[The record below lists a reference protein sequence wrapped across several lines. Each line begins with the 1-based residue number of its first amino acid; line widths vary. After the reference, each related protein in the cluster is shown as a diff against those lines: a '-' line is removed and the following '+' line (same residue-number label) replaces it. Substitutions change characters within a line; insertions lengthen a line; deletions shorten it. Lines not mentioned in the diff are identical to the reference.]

1 MNAAAARATDMID
14 LLGNLVDVMRREN
27 EILKLPRDR
36 SLEPVVK
43 RKVALVS
50 VYERH
55 LREVAALPGFKDALE
70 PPLLDRLH
78 RAADEFAK
86 ALEENERRLKAA
98 MATTQKVVDAVAS
111 AAQKL
116 SVTASG
122 YSKGGADAAQS
133 GQHIPI
139 AVDRQI

>member
-1 MNAAAARATDMID
+1 MNADARAADMID
-14 LLGNLVDVMRREN
+14 LLGDLVDVIRREN

-55 LREVAALPGFKDALE
+55 LREVAARPGFKDELE
-70 PPLLDRLH
+70 PTILDRLH
-78 RAADEFAK
+78 KAAEDFAK
-86 ALEENERRLKAA
+86 ALEENERRLRAA

-111 AAQKL
+111 AAQQL
-116 SVTASG
+116 NPVASG
-122 YSKGGADAAQS
+122 YSKAGTDTGQTT
-133 GQHIPI
+133 QHIPL

>member
-1 MNAAAARATDMID
+1 MNAAARATDMID
-14 LLGNLVDVMRREN
+14 LLGDLVDVMRREN

-36 SLEPVVK
+36 SLDPVVK

-55 LREVAALPGFKDALE
+55 LREVAARPGFKDELE
-70 PPLLDRLH
+70 PPLMDKLH
-78 RAADEFAK
+78 QAADEFAK
-86 ALEENERRLKAA
+86 ALEENERRLQAA

-111 AAQKL
+111 AALKL
-116 SVTASG
+116 NGVPSG
-122 YSKGGADAAQS
+122 YSKAGAETGQT
-133 GQHIPI
+133 GQHIPL

>member
-1 MNAAAARATDMID
+1 MNAAARATDLIG
-14 LLGNLVDVMRREN
+14 LLGDLVEVIGRDN

-36 SLEPVVK
+36 SLDPVVK

-55 LREVAALPGFKDALE
+55 LREIAALPGFKDELE
-70 PPLLDRLH
+70 PSLLDRLH
-78 RAADEFAK
+78 KAADEFNK
-86 ALEENERRLKAA
+86 VLEENERRLKAE
-98 MATTQKVVDAVAS
+98 MATTQKVVDAVAA

-116 SVTASG
+116 NAVPSG
-122 YSKGGADAAQS
+122 YSKAGADIAQA
-133 GQHIPI
+133 GQHIPL

>member
-1 MNAAAARATDMID
+1 MNAAARATDMIE
-14 LLGNLVDVMRREN
+14 LLGDLVEIMRREN

-36 SLEPVVK
+36 SLDPVVK

-55 LREVAALPGFKDALE
+55 LREVAARPGFKDELE
-70 PPLLDRLH
+70 PPLLNKL
-78 RAADEFAK
+78 RAAGEEFNK
-86 ALEENERRLKAA
+86 ALEENERRLQAA
-98 MATTQKVVDAVAS
+98 MATTQKVVDAVAA

-116 SVTASG
+116 SGVPSG
-122 YSKGGADAAQS
+122 YSKAGVETGQT
-133 GQHIPI
+133 GQHIPL